1 MYLNNAKIIILKIGS
16 SNLVDSKGK
25 LKEKWLQSLAKDIKK
40 LKKKGQGICHSI
52 IWCYCLRQKLLKN

>member
-40 LKKKGQGICHSI
+40 LKKI
-52 IWCYCLRQKLLKN
+52 LK